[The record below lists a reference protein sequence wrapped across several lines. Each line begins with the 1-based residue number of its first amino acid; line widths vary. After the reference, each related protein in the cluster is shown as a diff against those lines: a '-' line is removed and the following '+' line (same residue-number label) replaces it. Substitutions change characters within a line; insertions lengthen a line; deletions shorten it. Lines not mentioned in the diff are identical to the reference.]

1 MLEPLKP
8 FRVSNE
14 AEQERLETCGR
25 AGNVGFSAPPSHGAS
40 AARMLPR
47 QRTRSPE
54 TLQGTSHLLSPA
66 IQRAAA
72 LAEQIL
78 QLVKN
83 GALMSFEG

>member
-25 AGNVGFSAPPSHGAS
+25 RAGTVGFSAPPSHGAS

-78 QLVKN
+78 
-83 GALMSFEG
+83 